1 MLPFSNEASS
11 IYVDNDLKMANLK
24 DKNLKRTDHLGHR
37 KVAV

>member
-11 IYVDNDLKMANLK
+11 IYVDNDLKMADLK
-24 DKNLKRTDHLGHR
+24 NKKRTDHLGHR